1 MEENLQVPQHQKINS
16 FFIIS
21 FSMLHLLVGLG
32 NPGKEYELTR
42 HNVGFM
48 IIDAIMHH
56 FLFPDFKKK
65 HNALISSGSIRS
77 HKVILAKPYTFMNNS
92 GTPISSIVKLYK
104 IPLDNII
111 VFHDETDIDFCTI
124 RIKKGG
130 GNAGHNG
137 LKSIDTLL
145 GRDYWRIRF
154 GIGHPSNGYDLSY
167 HVLSQFNN
175 LNAVN
180 NTISNIIEHISLL
193 FENDKS
199 IFKNKVKDL
208 IKYTDIS
215 S

>member
-1 MEENLQVPQHQKINS
+1 MC
-16 FFIIS
+16 
-21 FSMLHLLVGLG
+21 
-32 NPGKEYELTR
+32 
-42 HNVGFM
+42 
-48 IIDAIMHH
+48 
-56 FLFPDFKKK
+56 
-65 HNALISSGSIRS
+65 IRDR
-77 HKVILAKPYTFMNNS
+77 I
-92 GTPISSIVKLYK
+92 
-104 IPLDNII
+104 
-111 VFHDETDIDFCTI
+111 
-124 RIKKGG
+124 IKKGG